1 MHPIIPKLCEDLR
14 LRGFSDHTIRSYTS
28 HVADYL
34 STLSKPLTLTNELDV
49 RAYQLLL
56 RDVRQLSPPS
66 INVCLSSVR
75 FLYDVTLNRRMN
87 WKLAPLMKKPK
98 CLPELLTHDEIR
110 ALMESTY
117 NLKHKAAFML
127 AYSAGLRLNEITHLK
142 VTDIDSKNMRIR
154 IQNGKGGKD
163 RYTILSARCL
173 EILRDYWRAYRP
185 KHPDNYLFLGFRNC
199 TRISDDSIGVAFNN
213 AVKRIGITRKVSM
226 HTLRHCFA
234 TDLMNSGTNLHEIK
248 ELLGHASLQSTSIYL
263 HLASHSHIVS
273 PLDRLYENE
282 VRNANVSANIAIGA
296 AVNYAGGESHA

>member
-1 MHPIIPKLCEDLR
+1 M
-14 LRGFSDHTIRSYTS
+14 
-28 HVADYL
+28 
-34 STLSKPLTLTNELDV
+34 TNELDV

-56 RDVRQLSPPS
+56 RDVRHLSPTS

-98 CLPELLTHDEIR
+98 HLPELLTHDEIR

-263 HLASHSHIVS
+263 HLASHSNIVS
-273 PLDRLYENE
+273 PLDRLYEDE
-282 VRNANVSANIAIGA
+282 VRNANVSANIAIGT
-296 AVNYAGGESHA
+296 AVNYAGGESNA